1 MDSLLL
7 VGFGS
12 PKAMNGA
19 RERVSKADYHGSLMT
34 VTKSKSPSMVGIT
47 GIMIKETKFTFNIIT
62 KDDKLK
68 GER

>member
-1 MDSLLL
+1 
-7 VGFGS
+7 
-12 PKAMNGA
+12 MNGA